1 MTDYFKLL
9 AQPRLPWL
17 DPDELKNKFMELT
30 AQAHPDKFPHD
41 TPEEH
46 SLRTEKYALLNTAYQ
61 NLSSNRS
68 RILHLIELISGK
80 QVTDIQRIPPGY
92 GELFMEMAQTL
103 ASADAFL
110 QTAPQED
117 SPILKAKRFAESL
130 TQIDK
135 LTALQKKLFSLRSQI
150 EEELKAMNSI
160 PEKEIPLERLEEL
173 YRSLS
178 YISRWDEQLRE
189 KLLLFSV

>member
-1 MTDYFKLL
+1 
-9 AQPRLPWL
+9 
-17 DPDELKNKFMELT
+17 
-30 AQAHPDKFPHD
+30 
-41 TPEEH
+41 
-46 SLRTEKYALLNTAYQ
+46 
-61 NLSSNRS
+61 
-68 RILHLIELISGK
+68 
-80 QVTDIQRIPPGY
+80 
-92 GELFMEMAQTL
+92 MEMAQTL

-189 KLLLFSV
+189 KLLLFTV